1 MSNFVN
7 VATRSLDPTTFIGSV
22 QPEVQDHTLSLLANA
37 GHLFKETVRRAA
49 GGLSAI
55 GRRVGSGQHREK
67 PGTTRGERRA
77 LAQGKQELSEV
88 ERKVIDS
95 ASKETGRTGN
105 WLGKIGRSL
114 DGGRRLRRGGGI
126 GAALSL
132 GAGGLAMMETL
143 IPTGGLENLSAGKDG
158 NELNDSL
165 GDGADTL
172 AAAHDVAKDSL
183 SAKIAPTGCTRE
195 LPKQI
200 GHLETQAQTNVVS
213 KELEKGEAQ
222 AAKAIAENAGYEA
235 RVRVT
240 KAVGEALTKGVEK
253 SVVEEGTSI
262 GAKTVGKALFK
273 KIPVLGILAGI
284 GFGAMRAFRGD
295 WAGAGMEV
303 ASGAVSTLPGLGTAA
318 SVGIDVALAAK
329 DINDSIHSSEG
340 GSIIS
345 KADDPPAK
353 VLSSLSSQIKNLS
366 APVTAPRSML
376 SEGVPA
382 LKNNVTP
389 HFVSSLLQA
398 RAEKAQSAQVPILT
412 LEQRARG

>member
-1 MSNFVN
+1 
-7 VATRSLDPTTFIGSV
+7 
-22 QPEVQDHTLSLLANA
+22 
-37 GHLFKETVRRAA
+37 
-49 GGLSAI
+49 
-55 GRRVGSGQHREK
+55 
-67 PGTTRGERRA
+67 
-77 LAQGKQELSEV
+77 
-88 ERKVIDS
+88 
-95 ASKETGRTGN
+95 
-105 WLGKIGRSL
+105 
-114 DGGRRLRRGGGI
+114 
-126 GAALSL
+126 
-132 GAGGLAMMETL
+132 MMETL